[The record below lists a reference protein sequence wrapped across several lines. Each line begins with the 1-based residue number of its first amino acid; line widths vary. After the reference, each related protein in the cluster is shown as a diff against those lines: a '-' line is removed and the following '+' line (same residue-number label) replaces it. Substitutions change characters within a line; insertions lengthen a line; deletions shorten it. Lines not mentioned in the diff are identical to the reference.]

1 MKLVEFL
8 KPTLGIGTICE
19 KPIILGLSEGQTDR
33 PVPFFRR
40 MRYSRHGCLDVWRM
54 LWVMTTVNI
63 SQLEAVFNTDSCDQ
77 QNPLQSGIFSS
88 GRGIGGSA
96 YSRAFSWY

>member
-54 LWVMTTVNI
+54 LWVMKTVNI

-77 QNPLQSGIFSS
+77 QNPLQSGKFQ
-88 GRGIGGSA
+88 GLFRPA
-96 YSRAFSWY
+96 VAAVPEA